1 MVNNENDIFK
11 TIKHHIAKCF
21 IENKPLSVDGLMAI
35 AAVSFF
41 HFLPPVSTKELL
53 SAINKNGQIDT
64 TFDTFKDRFSKYLK
78 QEKRNIEYLKQLNQ
92 EGLRQYLLKN
102 WIEELPLNDKLSCC
116 KKINIIDMQA
126 DQVIPLLGKE
136 NVYQTYAKEGMNQI
150 SSDIFGTED
159 YKPEPFPAPESP
171 ESKHPI
177 FDSITDTHEDKS
189 VSAPKSS
196 AKAEPKRNTTQS
208 RDQQRYEQEKRILQ
222 LYTTIIEK
230 SEINKH
236 VESIFPE
243 EVSIQKK
250 EESIPQKKVRYVW
263 QLEIPFSEWQ
273 IIKQIAETNAN
284 ILNEWER
291 SVESARDKAI
301 AAFVLIYA
309 AEWNKREWTGNDR
322 DNNLGKIIP
331 SKVAEKVVRTLR
343 KYRPQYPFP
352 CVEFED
358 ERHNRWLD
366 ALKVQG
372 GLPLRY
378 IFALYQNEQSSPY
391 YTYFRWLLNHS
402 NNELDASQM
411 RSITNKTYKYSFD
424 QLDSIYD
431 YAQAIQEHN
440 YPFEKNER
448 VSEQDEQTTFAI
460 IQTILAN
467 MANNKFDYSWH
478 VIKYGPKARVG
489 LQIQLRNEDNMDSS
503 NTSNYIMSEKRLK
516 MWMGEDDSTRLP
528 HTFPIE
534 FKQDD
539 QSLLKINFD
548 KRTDGSWMPRA
559 SYKHRYEVV
568 FNNKKKI
575 EIYIDGKRTVDSVY
589 NSKQNGGYQVMYSD
603 NHIDWY
609 SNSLSSKKAF
619 LGCLIFDT
627 EKYHNTHGLS
637 ELDGEYS
644 WVDSEDNHSIVL
656 VDNNNKKTIL
666 RNRNDELCL
675 VLDDS
680 ELERDYI
687 ITSECCYMQSIN
699 KQENADEE
707 YEEELISIPFGNIIR
722 TNTIFTPLLKND
734 ISESKIEE
742 KKIKV
747 KEGDKEYQL
756 GELPLGYHTFTF
768 DYEGKQMVETY
779 FILPKDFEL
788 DIIPNSSLIQLK
800 GIDKEN
806 VAILEDASLRIN
818 DNGKILFDSKRH
830 HALKYTLRIAIGMDN
845 LDIPIIPPYEENI
858 EVYLLKDENNA
869 VPQPAFYNRRRY
881 TTQGTEEISAEQL
894 GLNFN
899 QFSEKIQSKTKLKNF
914 NYNRQTQRLTVNA
927 EVYTNK
933 EQYRFYFFDGNRE
946 DLLTV
951 QQNDNSLC
959 LADDPFW
966 ENRKG
971 VIVQSYEDLSLHP
984 SIYYNEEVINQWRP
998 KSEDYLNVLL
1008 FVMKHR
1014 CWYKNVLGDAFQPI
1028 LRNKNNVQCCDIAML
1043 GKLLTDYFDYCT
1055 NHRTEIRYNELW
1067 RLAKEYKFE
1076 WLYLWR
1082 AMHNNDA
1089 KYMDRYFKLL
1099 VERDAS
1105 PQKKKNMKFLLTK
1118 MKRANNL
1125 DKSPHNQSKR
1135 DDSVHDLL
1143 KLMYHTTNR
1152 NTNMSAYEIGSAGKF
1167 FDDQY
1172 ADKNLAEI
1180 EKILTKKLEK
1190 LDSIEED

>member
-1 MVNNENDIFK
+1 MANNESNILN

-21 IENKPLSVDGLMAI
+21 IENKPFSLDDLMAI
-35 AAVSFF
+35 IAVSYF
-41 HFLPPVSTKELL
+41 HFLPPVSTEELSL
-53 SAINKNGQIDT
+53 AVNKGQIEDT
-64 TFDTFKDRFSKYLK
+64 TFDTFKKAFSKYLK
-78 QEKRNIEYLKQLNQ
+78 QEKRNIEYIKRLNQ
-92 EGLRQYLLKN
+92 EGLRQYLLEN
-102 WIEELPLNDKLSCC
+102 WIKTLSLEDKLSCC
-116 KKINIIDMQA
+116 NKIVIIGTEA

-136 NVYQTYAKEGMNQI
+136 KVYQTFAGEQWNQI
-150 SSDIFGTED
+150 SCSIYGSEN
-159 YKPEPFPAPESP
+159 YILES
-171 ESKHPI
+171 SYSST
-177 FDSITDTHEDKS
+177 SI
-189 VSAPKSS
+189 
-196 AKAEPKRNTTQS
+196 AKAKPKKDTTSPRMQQRDE
-208 RDQQRYEQEKRILQ
+208 RDQVIQQ
-222 LYTTIIEK
+222 LYIQLEKYKIIDKIIDRNE
-230 SEINKH
+230 N
-236 VESIFPE
+236 SILE
-243 EVSIQKK
+243 
-250 EESIPQKKVRYVW
+250 KKVRYVW
-263 QLEIPFSEWQ
+263 ELKLPFSEWQ
-273 IIKQIAETNAN
+273 DIKQTAEENSDV
-284 ILNEWER
+284 INEWGY
-291 SVESARDKAI
+291 SDVVSKSRDKTI

-322 DNNLGKIIP
+322 DNNLGSII
-331 SKVAEKVVRTLR
+331 SSATAKKVVNTFK
-343 KYRPQYPFP
+343 KYRPEYPFP

-358 ERHNRWLD
+358 ERHSRWLD

-411 RSITNKTYKYSFD
+411 KSITNKTYKYSFD
-424 QLDSIYD
+424 LRDSIYD
-431 YAQAIQEHN
+431 YARAIQEQN
-440 YPFEKNER
+440 YPFEKKER
-448 VSEQDEQTTFAI
+448 ISEQDEQTTFEM

-467 MANNKFDYSWH
+467 MANNKFEYSWH
-478 VIKYGPKARVG
+478 VIKSGPKARVG
-489 LQIQLRNEDNMDSS
+489 LQIQFRNEDNMDSL

-575 EIYIDGKRTVDSVY
+575 EIYINGKRTIDSVY

-637 ELDGEYS
+637 ELDGEYG

-680 ELERDYI
+680 ELKRDYI

-742 KKIKV
+742 KKIKL

-779 FILPKDFEL
+779 FVLPKDFEL

-800 GIDKEN
+800 GIGKEN

-830 HALKYTLRIAIGMDN
+830 HDLKYTLRIAIGMDN

-984 SIYYNEEVINQWRP
+984 SIYYNEEVLNQWCP